1 MKVGDLVQHKWS
13 TALKGHGVILGWC
26 TINGRPMARL
36 LWTSNGSNTEIYQI
50 RHHLE
55 VISEGR

>member
-13 TALKGHGVILGWC
+13 TVKGHGVILDWC
-26 TINGRPMARL
+26 TVDGTWMARL
-36 LWTSNGSNTEIYQI
+36 LWTSNGSSTEIYQV

-55 VISEGR
+55 VISESR